1 MYKIQ
6 NVRLTL
12 PLVHIFALFLFQ
24 NMQKALEVKAKY
36 EPDMVVGGY
45 AALINL
51 CCRHD
56 NVEEAMN
63 LKEKV

>member
-1 MYKIQ
+1 
-6 NVRLTL
+6 
-12 PLVHIFALFLFQ
+12 
-24 NMQKALEVKAKY
+24 MQKALEVKAKY

-51 CCRHD
+51 CCRHN